1 MFYQS
6 VHAGVRGGEAEE
18 SRFGHNFL
26 FCERLLDI
34 MIPQHIVLSQII
46 AMRTLKQ
53 CKQQIWSEHL
63 EKYKTQNFMKCDAES
78 LLVESCFVA

>member
-1 MFYQS
+1 MPGSEEVRRKSQDLDIIFCF
-6 VHAGVRGGEAEE
+6 VRG
-18 SRFGHNFL
+18 
-26 FCERLLDI
+26 LLDI
-34 MIPQHIVLSQII
+34 MITQHIVLSQII